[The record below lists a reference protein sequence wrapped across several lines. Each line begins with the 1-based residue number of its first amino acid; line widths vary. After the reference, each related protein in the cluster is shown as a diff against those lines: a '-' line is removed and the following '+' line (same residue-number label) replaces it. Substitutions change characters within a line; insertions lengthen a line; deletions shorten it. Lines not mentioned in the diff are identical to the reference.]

1 MSKNKL
7 TPGQIKQVKQFQ
19 RNEITEHH
27 IYLKLSKR
35 EKDKRNA
42 QTLQRIGDDELRHYH
57 FWKEYSGEEIKP
69 NRWKIFMFYWVSR
82 IFGITFGIRLMEKG
96 EEGAQEEYQKA
107 CEYIPEAKQ
116 IVIDEDEHE
125 EELIGLLKEK
135 KLDYVG
141 SIVLGLNDALVELT
155 GTLAGLTFALQNT
168 RLIAVAGLIT
178 GIAASFSMAAS
189 EYLST
194 KSEGDG
200 SNALA
205 SSIYTGLAYIGTVII
220 LILPYLLFTNYFV
233 CLAMTLAF
241 AILVIL
247 FFNYY
252 IAIAKKLN
260 FKKRF
265 WEMFSISM
273 GVAAFTFGIGY
284 LIRMFLGVDV

>member
-7 TPGQIKQVKQFQ
+7 TPGQIKQIKQFQ
-19 RNEITEHH
+19 RNEITEYH

-35 EKDKRNA
+35 VKDKKNA
-42 QTLQRIGDDELRHYH
+42 QTLQRIGDDEFRHYH
-57 FWKEYSGEEIKP
+57 FWKEYSEEEIKP
-69 NRWKIFMFYWVSR
+69 NRWKIFKFYWVSR
-82 IFGITFGIRLMEKG
+82 ILGITFGIRLMENG
-96 EEGAQEEYQKA
+96 EEGAQEEYLKA
-107 CEYIPEAKQ
+107 CKYIPEAKQ

-125 EELIGLLKEK
+125 EALIGLLKEK

-168 RLIAVAGLIT
+168 NLIAVAGLIT

-189 EYLST
+189 EYLSI

-220 LILPYLLFTNYFV
+220 LILPFLLFSNYFV
-233 CLAMTLAF
+233 CLGMTMAF
-241 AILVIL
+241 AILIIL

-260 FKKRF
+260 FRKRF
-265 WEMFSISM
+265 WEMFAISM

-284 LIRMFLGVDV
+284 LIRVFLGVDV

>member
-1 MSKNKL
+1 MNEISLTQQQLNDIKTFQKNELTEYYIYSRLARKVKNK
-7 TPGQIKQVKQFQ
+7 K
-19 RNEITEHH
+19 NAEI
-27 IYLKLSKR
+27 
-35 EKDKRNA
+35 
-42 QTLQRIGDDELRHYH
+42 LQRIGDDEMRHYM
-57 FWKEYSGEEIKP
+57 FWKKYTNADVKP
-69 NRWKIFMFYWVSR
+69 NRWKIFRFYWIAR
-82 IFGITFGIRLMEKG
+82 IFGITFGIKLMEKG
-96 EEGAQEEYQKA
+96 EEGAQKAYEEA
-107 CEYIPEAKQ
+107 CEYIPEARQ

-125 EELIGLLKEK
+125 KVLIGLLEEK

-168 RLIAVAGLIT
+168 KLIAVAGLIT

-194 KSEGDG
+194 KSEGNG
-200 SNALA
+200 ANALS
-205 SSIYTGLAYIGTVII
+205 SSIYTGLAYIFTVII

-233 CLAMTLAF
+233 CLGLTMTF

-252 IAIAKKLN
+252 ISVAKDLN

-265 WEMFSISM
+265 WEMFVISM

-284 LIRMFLGVDV
+284 LIRMFLGVDI